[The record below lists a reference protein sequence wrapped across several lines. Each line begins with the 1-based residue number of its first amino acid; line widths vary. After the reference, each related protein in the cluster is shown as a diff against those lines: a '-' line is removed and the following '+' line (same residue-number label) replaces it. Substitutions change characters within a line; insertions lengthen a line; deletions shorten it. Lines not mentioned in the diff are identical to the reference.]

1 MVEALD
7 RYIQDRIARKIGLGI
22 DGEYRGLNS
31 ETPLFYSSRHGGFS
45 MISKPRMLDSGE
57 IGDYSAADGLEH
69 LFRRVYERSGLKECA
84 SHSGRRTFSSTLLA
98 KGVSSEDVSKLLGHS
113 DINVTGDYLECSE
126 QMIEEAFRDVL

>member
-1 MVEALD
+1 
-7 RYIQDRIARKIGLGI
+7 
-22 DGEYRGLNS
+22 
-31 ETPLFYSSRHGGFS
+31 